1 MMPATSPF
9 ALPHAARRAPAT
21 SRSLRRLAATSG
33 LALLA
38 GLVAGLGLVTA
49 LEASGRIVSQKG
61 RAFLP
66 VSLAV
71 ERGETITIVNDDSDL
86 LHHLYI
92 ESDRFNFDSGDQM
105 PGSRTAITFTETGSF
120 QVLCGIHPKMK
131 LAVRV
136 N

>member
-1 MMPATSPF
+1 M
-9 ALPHAARRAPAT
+9 
-21 SRSLRRLAATSG
+21 
-33 LALLA
+33 
-38 GLVAGLGLVTA
+38 
-49 LEASGRIVSQKG
+49 
-61 RAFLP
+61 
-66 VSLAV
+66 SLAV

-105 PGSRTAITFTETGSF
+105 PGSRTAITFTEGGSF

>member
-1 MMPATSPF
+1 MIPATSP
-9 ALPHAARRAPAT
+9 LVHPHAARPVTAL
-21 SRSLRRLAATSG
+21 SRRLRRLAASTG
-33 LALLA
+33 PALLA
-38 GLVAGLGLVTA
+38 GMLTGLGLVTA
-49 LEASGRIVSQKG
+49 IEASGRVISQKG
-61 RAFLP
+61 RAFQP
-66 VSLAV
+66 ASLVV

-86 LHHLYI
+86 LHHLYV

-105 PGSRTAITFTETGSF
+105 PGSRTAITFSESGSF